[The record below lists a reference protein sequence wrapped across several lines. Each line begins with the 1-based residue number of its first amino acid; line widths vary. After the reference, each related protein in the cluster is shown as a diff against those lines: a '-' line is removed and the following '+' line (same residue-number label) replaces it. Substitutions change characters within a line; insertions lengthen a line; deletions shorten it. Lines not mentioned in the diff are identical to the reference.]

1 MCRIL
6 CLHRMD
12 SDHRCEPYRSYYIH
26 MFYNPFIASR
36 IEVDR
41 KMDKKE
47 LIGALFWFG
56 GFGIMIGFVI
66 ASILWKYGVFPIG

>member
-1 MCRIL
+1 
-6 CLHRMD
+6 
-12 SDHRCEPYRSYYIH
+12 